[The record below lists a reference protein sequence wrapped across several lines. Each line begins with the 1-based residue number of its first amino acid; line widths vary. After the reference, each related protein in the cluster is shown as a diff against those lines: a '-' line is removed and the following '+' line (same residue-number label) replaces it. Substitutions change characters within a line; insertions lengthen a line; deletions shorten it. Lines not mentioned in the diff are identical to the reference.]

1 MADFLL
7 EILSE
12 EIPARMQQDAALQLE
27 TSITDFFKQQYLS
40 FGKTKTYVTPRRLT
54 IIAFDVQQLQDDIK
68 IEKRGPQVGAPM
80 QALQGFMKANGLDNI
95 DQAEIRN
102 IKGKDYYFA
111 ALEKKG
117 QSTTDLLQQHLP
129 TLLTNFAWP
138 KSMRFL
144 EVGNTTRWVRPIRNI
159 LCVFGS
165 DVVSFTFGGVKSNNL
180 VHGHRFMAPE
190 GEVLRSI
197 SEYEKQLFESMVL
210 ADRDLRKQSIAK
222 ATTELAEANQMALN
236 LDENLLNEVT
246 GLVEWP
252 TAILGHID
260 QEFMEIPEEVLI
272 TALKE
277 HQKYFTLNAQNGV
290 LAPNFI
296 TISNMVTDEPDIIRH
311 GNERVLR
318 ARLYDAKFF
327 WDQDRKTSLNDKLP
341 ALKSMI
347 FQQNLGSQYD
357 RALRFADLAK
367 IIAPFVGADGEKA
380 YQAAKIAKAD
390 LVSSMVFEF
399 PEVQGIMGKYY
410 ALHDGYDEDIA
421 LAIEQHYQPA
431 GVNDNVPNAPLSI
444 SLALS
449 DKLDALVGFWA
460 IGKKPTGSGDPF
472 SLRRAALGIIRLLK
486 DNNLNIP
493 LSQLIA
499 LAIENWK
506 SSGLLTDEQ
515 LQNVADDLAAFFSD
529 RMKVALKDQGFKAN
543 IGSSLLQNQDIKNP
557 NFTPTLIWKRA
568 EALQAFLSSSDG
580 ENLLAGIKR
589 AGNIVAAEEKQQ
601 QCKFDHNVDETLF
614 EQDAEKTLFTAIKQ
628 VQHAIDNALKTHD
641 FTAAMQ
647 AVSTL
652 RSPIDQFLDD
662 VLVNIDNE
670 AIKHNRLR
678 LLANIPSSL
687 VDIADFSQ
695 LT

>member
-12 EIPARMQQDAALQLE
+12 EIPARMQKDAAEQLE
-27 TSITDFFKQQYLS
+27 AMVREFFKAQNLS
-40 FGKTKTYVTPRRLT
+40 YGQTKTYVTPRRLT
-54 IIAFDVQQLQDDIK
+54 IVAFDVQELQEDIK
-68 IEKRGPQVGAPM
+68 TEKRGPQTSAPE
-80 QALQGFMKANGLDNI
+80 QALQGFIKANDLSDI

-102 IKGKDYYFA
+102 IKGKDYYFTVM
-111 ALEKKG
+111 EQKG
-117 QSTTDLLQQHLP
+117 QPTSTLLQQHLP
-129 TLLTNFAWP
+129 KLLAGFAWP

-144 EVGNTTRWVRPIRNI
+144 EAGSTVRWVRPIRNI

-165 DVVSFTFGGVKSNNL
+165 DTISFEFGGVSSNNL
-180 VHGHRFMAPE
+180 VYGHRFMSPE
-190 GEVLRSI
+190 AEELRSI
-197 SEYEKQLFESMVL
+197 SEYEKQLFENMVL
-210 ADRDLRKQSIAK
+210 ADRDLRRQAIVK
-222 ATTELAEANQMALN
+222 AMTEIAEANHIILN
-236 LDENLLNEVT
+236 LDDGLLEEVT

-277 HQKYFTLNAQNGV
+277 HQKYFTLNTKNNK

-296 TISNMVTDEPDIIRH
+296 TISNMVTEEPDIIRH

-327 WDQDRKTSLNDKLP
+327 WDQDRKSSLNDKLP

-347 FQQNLGSQYD
+347 FQQSLGSQYD

-367 IIAPFVGADGEKA
+367 TIAPLVGADSEKA
-380 YQAAKIAKAD
+380 YIAAKIAKAD

-410 ALHDGYDEDIA
+410 ALHDGYDEDVA

-431 GVNDNVPNAPLSI
+431 GVGDNIPNQPLSVA
-444 SLALS
+444 LALS

-472 SLRRAALGIIRLLK
+472 SLRRAALGIIHLL
-486 DNNLNIP
+486 NNNDLYIP
-493 LSQLIA
+493 LNDLIMHS
-499 LAIENWK
+499 IQNWK
-506 SSGLLTDEQ
+506 ASGLLTDAQ
-515 LQNVADDLAAFFSD
+515 LQNVADDLAEFFSD
-529 RMKVALKDQGFKAN
+529 RMKVAIKDQGFNAN
-543 IGSSLLQNQDIKNP
+543 IGASLLEKQDRKHP
-557 NFTPTLIWKRA
+557 NFTPALIWKRA
-568 EALQAFLSSSDG
+568 EALQEFLSSSDG

-589 AGNIVAAEEKQQ
+589 AGNIIAAEEKQQ
-601 QCKFDHNVDETLF
+601 QCKFDQHVDQALFQEAAET
-614 EQDAEKTLFTAIKQ
+614 TLFTAIKQ
-628 VQHAIDNALKTHD
+628 AQTAIDHALKDHD
-641 FTAAMQ
+641 FTAAMK

-652 RSPIDQFLDD
+652 RTPIDQFLDN
-662 VLVNIDNE
+662 VLVNIDND
-670 AIKHNRLR
+670 AVKRNRLC

-687 VDIADFSQ
+687 ADIADFSQ